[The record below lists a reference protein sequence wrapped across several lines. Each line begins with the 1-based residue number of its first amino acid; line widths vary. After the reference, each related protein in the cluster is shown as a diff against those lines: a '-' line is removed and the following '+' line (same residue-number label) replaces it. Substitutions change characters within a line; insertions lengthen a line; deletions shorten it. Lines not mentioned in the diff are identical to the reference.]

1 MCFVAAY
8 MDLPIDGD
16 ETIRVEISNEGLV
29 RAGTGDLIGTAT
41 ERLDQA
47 VGQVVRMG
55 RKVIEQARAVA
66 DAPEAVELE
75 LGLKLTAKT
84 GFVIAQSSGEAHVK
98 VILKWTVG
106 A

>member
-1 MCFVAAY
+1 MAAY
-8 MDLPIDGD
+8 VDLPIDGD

-29 RAGTGDLIGTAT
+29 RAGASEVIGTAT

-55 RKVIEQARAVA
+55 RRVIEQARAAA
-66 DAPEAVELE
+66 DTPDAIELE

-84 GFVIAQSSGEAHVK
+84 GFVVAQSSGEAHVK
-98 VILKWTVG
+98 IILKWSVG
-106 A
+106 V

>member
-1 MCFVAAY
+1 MAAY
-8 MDLPIDGD
+8 VDLPIDGD
-16 ETIRVEISNEGLV
+16 ETIRVEISNQGLA
-29 RAGTGDLIGTAT
+29 RAGAGDLIGTAT

-55 RKVIEQARAVA
+55 RKVIEQARSGAG
-66 DAPEAVELE
+66 APEAVELE

-84 GFVIAQSSGEAHVK
+84 GFVIAESSGEAHVK

>member
-1 MCFVAAY
+1 MAAY
-8 MDLPIDGD
+8 MDLPINDD
-16 ETIRVEISNEGLV
+16 ESIRVEISNQDLV

-41 ERLDQA
+41 DRLDEA

-55 RKVIEQARAVA
+55 RKVIQQARSVA

-75 LGLKLTAKT
+75 LGLKLTTKT
-84 GFVIAQSSGEAHVK
+84 GFVITESSGEAHVK

>member
-1 MCFVAAY
+1 
-8 MDLPIDGD
+8 
-16 ETIRVEISNEGLV
+16 
-29 RAGTGDLIGTAT
+29 
-41 ERLDQA
+41 
-47 VGQVVRMG
+47 MG
-55 RKVIEQARAVA
+55 RKVIQQAREVT

-84 GFVIAQSSGEAHVK
+84 GFFIAESSGEAHVK